1 MYWNSEVLADLIT
14 ASVTKHNQASKISVE
29 YPIVLFMGF
38 LLDGGGKVKNWHSYS
53 SSEQLRDTKKLA
65 YQEIKILPLYLIKHI
80 VESAVYLLLCFLLLN
95 AKLSRLSQSVSGRWY
110 GKSPSTPVKWRAEQ
124 LSEDSSIPRTGEE
137 GALSFF
143 FSIQQS
149 NNSPN

>member
-1 MYWNSEVLADLIT
+1 MIT

-38 LLDGGGKVKNWHSYS
+38 LLDGGGKVNNWHSYS

-80 VESAVYLLLCFLLLN
+80 VECS
-95 AKLSRLSQSVSGRWY
+95 LSINV
-110 GKSPSTPVKWRAEQ
+110 
-124 LSEDSSIPRTGEE
+124 
-137 GALSFF
+137 
-143 FSIQQS
+143 FSITECKIKQTFPIS
-149 NNSPN
+149 LRKMVREKSFYPCKMESRAAF